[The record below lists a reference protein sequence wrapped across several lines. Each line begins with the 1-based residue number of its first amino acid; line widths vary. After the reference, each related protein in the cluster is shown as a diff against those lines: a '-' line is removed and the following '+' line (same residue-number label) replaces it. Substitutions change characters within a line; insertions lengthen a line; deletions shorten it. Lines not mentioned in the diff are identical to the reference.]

1 MGTSLCFVEPKRAKA
16 QANKM
21 AIYSVFV
28 EGVCNI
34 TAKLDCI
41 QSAHTVQLHSR
52 YSKTNGTKK

>member
-21 AIYSVFV
+21 AIFSVFV

-34 TAKLDCI
+34 TATLDYI
-41 QSAHTVQLHSR
+41 QSAQCTLHSR